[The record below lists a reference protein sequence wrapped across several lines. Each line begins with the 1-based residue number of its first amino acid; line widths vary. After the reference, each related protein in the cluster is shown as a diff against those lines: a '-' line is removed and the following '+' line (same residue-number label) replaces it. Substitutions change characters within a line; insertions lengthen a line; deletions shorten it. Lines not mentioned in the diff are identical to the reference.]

1 MNLILLGPPGA
12 GKGTQANEIA
22 TRHKLIQLSTGA
34 MLREAVAA
42 KSPTGLKAEAVM
54 KAGGLVSD
62 DIVIG
67 IVEERIA
74 KPDCKPGFILDGF
87 PRTLPQAA
95 ALEKSLKAKKLKLDA
110 VIEMKV
116 DDKILVERVAG
127 RFSCTKCQAGYHDHF
142 KPTKVANTCDTCGSH
157 EFTRR
162 ADDNADTVKARLL
175 AYYKETSPLVGFYY
189 AKGILSQIDGMAK
202 IDVVTAQIEAILT
215 KVGRSSTV
223 PGE

>member
-22 TRHKLIQLSTGA
+22 TRHKLVQLSTGA

-42 KSPTGLKAEAVM
+42 KTPTGLKADAVM

-87 PRTLPQAA
+87 PRTLMQAS
-95 ALEKSLKAKKLKLDA
+95 ALDKLLKAKKQKLDA

-127 RFSCTKCQAGYHDHF
+127 RFSCAKCGAGYHDSF
-142 KPTKVANTCDTCGSH
+142 KPTKVAKTCDSCGSH
-157 EFTRR
+157 EFSRR
-162 ADDNADTVKARLL
+162 ADDNAETVKTRLL
-175 AYYKETSPLVGFYY
+175 AYYKETSPLVGYY
-189 AKGILSQIDGMAK
+189 FAKGSLSQIDGMAA
-202 IDVVTAQIEAILT
+202 IDKVTAQIEAILADIG
-215 KVGRSSTV
+215 K
-223 PGE
+223 

>member
-22 TRHKLIQLSTGA
+22 TRHKLVQLSTGA

-42 KSPTGLKAEAVM
+42 KSPIGLKADAVM

-67 IVEERIA
+67 IVEERIG

-87 PRTLPQAA
+87 PRTLMQAS
-95 ALEKSLKAKKLKLDA
+95 ALDKLLKSKKQKLDA

-127 RFSCTKCQAGYHDHF
+127 RFSCSKCGAGYHDRF
-142 KPTKVANTCDTCGSH
+142 KPTKVADTCDSCGSH
-157 EFTRR
+157 EFSRR
-162 ADDNADTVKARLL
+162 ADDNAETVKARLL
-175 AYYKETSPLVGFYY
+175 AYYKETSPLVGYY
-189 AKGILSQIDGMAK
+189 FAKGSLSQIDGMAA
-202 IDVVTAQIEAILT
+202 IEIVTAQIEAILADIG
-215 KVGRSSTV
+215 K
-223 PGE
+223 

>member
-22 TRHKLIQLSTGA
+22 ARHKLVQLSTGD
-34 MLREAVAA
+34 MLREAVEA
-42 KSPTGLKAEAVM
+42 KSPIGLQAAAVM

-95 ALEKSLKAKKLKLDA
+95 ALEKLLKAKKLRLDA

-127 RFSCTKCQAGYHDHF
+127 RFSCAKCKAGYHDKF
-142 KPTKVANTCDTCGSH
+142 KPTKVSDTCDNCGSH
-157 EFTRR
+157 DFKRR
-162 ADDNADTVKARLL
+162 PDDNAETVRARLL
-175 AYYKETSPLVGFYY
+175 AYYKETSPLVGYYY
-189 AKGILSQIDGMAK
+189 AKGSLSQIDGMAA
-202 IDVVTAQIEAILT
+202 IDKVTAQIEAILA
-215 KVGRSSTV
+215 KV
-223 PGE
+223 

>member
-22 TRHKLIQLSTGA
+22 SRHKLVQLSTGA

-42 KSPTGLKAEAVM
+42 KSPIGLKADAVM

-87 PRTLPQAA
+87 PRTLMQAS
-95 ALEKSLKAKKLKLDA
+95 ALDKLLKAKKQKLDA

-127 RFSCTKCQAGYHDHF
+127 RFSCAKCGAGYHDSF
-142 KPTKVANTCDTCGSH
+142 KPTKVSNACDNCGSH
-157 EFTRR
+157 DFSRR
-162 ADDNADTVKARLL
+162 ADDNAETVKARLL
-175 AYYKETSPLVGFYY
+175 AYYKETSPLVGYY
-189 AKGILSQIDGMAK
+189 FAKGSLSQIDGMAA
-202 IDVVTAQIEAILT
+202 IDKVTAQIEAILAD
-215 KVGRSSTV
+215 VST
-223 PGE
+223 

>member
-22 TRHKLIQLSTGA
+22 SRHKLVQLSTGA
-34 MLREAVAA
+34 MLREAVTA
-42 KSPTGLKAEAVM
+42 KSPIGVRADAVM

-67 IVEERIA
+67 IVEERIS

-87 PRTLPQAA
+87 PRTLMQAS
-95 ALEKSLKAKKLKLDA
+95 ALDRLLKAKKQKLDA

-127 RFSCTKCQAGYHDHF
+127 RFSCAICGAGYHDKF
-142 KPTKVANTCDTCGSH
+142 KPTKVAETCDNCGSKQ
-157 EFTRR
+157 FSRR
-162 ADDNADTVKARLL
+162 ADDNAETVKARLL
-175 AYYKETSPLVGFYY
+175 AYYKETSPLVGYY
-189 AKGILSQIDGMAK
+189 FAKGSLSQIDGMAA
-202 IDVVTAQIEAILT
+202 IDKVTAEIESILA
-215 KVGRSSTV
+215 KV
-223 PGE
+223 